1 MSFWKIIGGL
11 VLLDRLLDTGRKE
24 KGTLPPSLDDRIED
38 FDEIDIDEIDID
50 EIDDDFED

>member
-11 VLLDRLLDTGRKE
+11 VLLDRLLDTDRKE
-24 KGTLPPSLDDRIED
+24 KGTLPPSLNDRIAD